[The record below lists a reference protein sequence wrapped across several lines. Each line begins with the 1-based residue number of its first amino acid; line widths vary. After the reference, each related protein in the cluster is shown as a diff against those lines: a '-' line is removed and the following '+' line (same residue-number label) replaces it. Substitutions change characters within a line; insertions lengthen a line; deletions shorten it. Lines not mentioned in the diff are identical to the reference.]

1 MAAASAASSPNGGFA
16 VPRSRRSARGGTSTP
31 RAGHAAKASTAAGDP
46 DGDEAMT
53 DDMRIAVSALGLM
66 REGGSSTS
74 TSDGP
79 PPPPAASTSR
89 HAHADDSSTAQE
101 HYALPSLPSRY
112 RAASSS
118 RRSDPSRSTSTTST
132 ASASETWTG
141 ATSDTGYSSPNGSA
155 SVAGTIGGDT
165 DMLTER
171 KLGDDEY
178 RGDEGEGEH
187 GAADP
192 RFMARVSQLPVVSS
206 GIEWY
211 ERSKANSRVVKYG
224 AGLVESSF
232 SAVSRPVANA
242 LPPLGPLDDFA
253 CRQLDRIGAP
263 GASPGRKSP
272 STALHPHGD
281 DVEAPH
287 PHDGGD
293 DEMRRSAHGDI
304 GPEFEPV
311 SERAL
316 AERAS
321 SASAHDGQQVAT
333 VGGGAGR
340 SRWQTVLLEA
350 GGLGAAVS
358 EESLK
363 SLRYCLQ
370 WLLYATAHLD
380 HQIGT
385 LRDFILSLRA
395 HTTSS
400 SASSSSNALVAAS
413 ASAHLAQIKHDVVET
428 IRKVVDVMSKY
439 AGAALPEQAKRYVRQ
454 CILGLPV
461 KWASAIEGR
470 AGGMSG
476 RTTREST
483 VDGSELGTPRPE
495 RMGDAYFPGSSS
507 SVGASAGIGA
517 AAQQDGEG
525 AQGGERAQDAALR
538 PTEEAADRILTF
550 ALESLDMLRSV
561 TGIFSESVERAE
573 TWIERLRIVGLDRQR
588 QQRDAAGADSDDG
601 AMLPPALPQAGSTGY
616 HHDDDGAL
624 SRTTTT
630 GTKRRRTTPSSAA
643 LAKSGSRGSSV
654 DAGESAA
661 AVGATTA
668 VEAGQAMDEG
678 DEGVVTRRKRGAWRT
693 EAAKSGAS

>member
-1 MAAASAASSPNGGFA
+1 MAAASPAPSPNGGFA
-16 VPRSRRSARGGTSTP
+16 VPRSRRSARGGTSTS
-31 RAGHAAKASTAAGDP
+31 RAGPTTKGNTAAGDA

-66 REGGSSTS
+66 REGGSAASA
-74 TSDGP
+74 SDGP
-79 PPPPAASTSR
+79 PPTPAAD
-89 HAHADDSSTAQE
+89 ADHSSTAQE
-101 HYALPSLPSRY
+101 HYAVPSLPSRY
-112 RAASSS
+112 RDASSS

-155 SVAGTIGGDT
+155 SVAGTVGDT
-165 DMLTER
+165 DML
-171 KLGDDEY
+171 GD
-178 RGDEGEGEH
+178 GAHGEEEQGP
-187 GAADP
+187 DP

-253 CRQLDRIGAP
+253 CRQLDRIGAA

-272 STALHPHGD
+272 STALHPYGAD
-281 DVEAPH
+281 DEAREQPH
-287 PHDGGD
+287 PHADGD
-293 DEMRRSAHGDI
+293 DEMRRSARGGDI

-316 AERAS
+316 AERRS
-321 SASAHDGQQVAT
+321 SASAAHDGQQVAT

-495 RMGDAYFPGSSS
+495 RMGDAYFPGS
-507 SVGASAGIGA
+507 GAGATGAGAGAGA
-517 AAQQDGEG
+517 AGQQDGEG
-525 AQGGERAQDAALR
+525 APGDEGTQDPALR

-550 ALESLDMLRSV
+550 AVESLDMLRSV

-588 QQRDAAGADSDDG
+588 QQRDAADVGSDDG
-601 AMLPPALPQAGSTGY
+601 AMLPPALPPVGSAAYG
-616 HHDDDGAL
+616 DGGDDGAG
-624 SRTTTT
+624 SRTPTT
-630 GTKRRRTTPSSAA
+630 GTKRRRSTPSSSA
-643 LAKSGSRGSSV
+643 LAKSSSTGSSV
-654 DAGESAA
+654 DAAESAA

-678 DEGVVTRRKRGAWRT
+678 DEGVVTRRKRGAWRA
-693 EAAKSGAS
+693 EAAKSAAA